1 MQHVPIFLHVDSTA
15 RDFTRMPAVDV
26 AGAGTVGKNTVQ
38 PTMILLQGISVRMQ
52 RISTG
57 SVAEMKRDSR
67 KKTIVQVD
75 TVAIVRRDGEAK
87 RKR

>member
-1 MQHVPIFLHVDSTA
+1 
-15 RDFTRMPAVDV
+15 
-26 AGAGTVGKNTVQ
+26 
-38 PTMILLQGISVRMQ
+38 MQ

-75 TVAIVRRDGEAK
+75 TVAIVQNGGKAK